1 MPRYK
6 IELEINEGQG
16 GQLEKDGDEIVYPD
30 LVQEGICAWMYRGD
44 GEQSFH
50 IGQTFAHPQDM
61 DKLCPW
67 LLDSLSGF
75 IRELESGETLGW
87 RYEGTPYEKVIDP
100 EGVTTE
106 FIRCPDPT
114 ASGIVVKIIRT
125 RLPDS
130 S

>member
-6 IELEINEGQG
+6 IELEIYEGQG

-44 GEQSFH
+44 GEKSFH
-50 IGQTFAHPQDM
+50 TGKTFAHPQDM
-61 DKLCPW
+61 GQLCPW

-114 ASGIVVKIIRT
+114 DSGIVVKIIRT
-125 RLPDS
+125 RLSDQG
-130 S
+130 